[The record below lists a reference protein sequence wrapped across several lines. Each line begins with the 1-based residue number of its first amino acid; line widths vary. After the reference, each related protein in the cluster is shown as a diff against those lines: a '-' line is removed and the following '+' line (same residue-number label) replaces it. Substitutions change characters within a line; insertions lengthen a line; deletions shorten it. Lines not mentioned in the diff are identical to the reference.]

1 MTTDASS
8 HSNVSDKDALARELE
23 MDIIFGRLFPNQRLI
38 EDELMARFGQSRHR
52 VRRAIDMLVLGGLA
66 VREVNKGAQVCSYTG
81 DEVRDLYELRCILE
95 GAALTRI
102 SFPADPEAIDALRD
116 IQSQLEANVE
126 AQDLIAVFNLNNAFH
141 ARIFACCGNT
151 ALTEAIDAEARRS
164 QPIRSMNFNSAE
176 YLEKALAE
184 HEEMIDALVQGDLK
198 KLVPLNEVH
207 ILRPM
212 QAYLDQ
218 YGLNN
223 PL

>member
-1 MTTDASS
+1 MTTDAAS
-8 HSNVSDKDALARELE
+8 HSNPADKDALARELE

-52 VRRAIDMLVLGGLA
+52 VRRAIDMLVLSGLA

-81 DEVRDLYELRCILE
+81 NEVRDLYVLRCILE
-95 GAALTRI
+95 GAALNRI
-102 SFPADPEAIDALRD
+102 SFPVDPDAIDTLRD
-116 IQSQLEANVE
+116 IQAQLKASVD
-126 AQDLIAVFNLNNAFH
+126 AQDLIEVFHLNNAFH
-141 ARIFACCGNT
+141 ARIFACCGNS
-151 ALTEAIDAEARRS
+151 ALTEAIDAQARRS
-164 QPIRSMNFNSAE
+164 QPIRSMNFNSPD
-176 YLEKALAE
+176 YLKQALVE
-184 HEEMIDALVQGDLK
+184 HEEMIDALVQGDLQT
-198 KLVPLNEVH
+198 LVPLNEEH